1 MTARVVALAAALS
14 ACVSGPRRSSTDS
27 ALEGGVAATFA
38 ADYVQT
44 RAITRNSFEENP
56 IMGRSGDRLPP
67 EAYFPV
73 AMGIHT
79 AAMIALPPKY
89 RRAVQLM
96 TIGFESLTVA
106 NNWRIGYTAA
116 YCF

>member
-1 MTARVVALAAALS
+1 MKIALPAIVLAACCPS
-14 ACVSGPRRSSTDS
+14 KWTTTDS

-56 IMGRSGDRLPP
+56 IMGRSGERIPP
-67 EAYFPV
+67 EVYFPV
-73 AMGIHT
+73 AMGIHA

-89 RRAVQLM
+89 RRAAQLM
-96 TIGFESLTVA
+96 SIGFETMTVA
-106 NNWRIGYTAA
+106 NNWRIGYTAS